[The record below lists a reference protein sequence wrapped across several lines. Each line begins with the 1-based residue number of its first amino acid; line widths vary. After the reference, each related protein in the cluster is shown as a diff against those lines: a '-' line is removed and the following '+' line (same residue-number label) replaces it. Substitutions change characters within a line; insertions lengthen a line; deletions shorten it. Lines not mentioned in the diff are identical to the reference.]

1 MSWGRGACETK
12 GLEPSAV
19 PLAVQM
25 LPRARLLNAAA
36 LARAAA
42 AVREAEE
49 QVRKEPAQAHD
60 QGHDGDLDA
69 GIVHFVHV
77 GPVVEQPLRSRAPT
91 IMRRVDQ
98 PGPSILRC
106 VRG

>member
-1 MSWGRGACETK
+1 M
-12 GLEPSAV
+12 
-19 PLAVQM
+19 QM

-77 GPVVEQPLRSRAPT
+77 GPVVEQEHRRRAPT
-91 IMRRVDQ
+91 LIRRPHQ
-98 PGPSILRC
+98 PGPSMLPA